1 MNQPRPIRIRIFFNF
16 FRFFTLLALL
26 GQPPVS
32 GRAAAQQGSELSSE
46 TPEQD
51 KPSRWTTLDEV
62 VVTATRTERSRSRVP
77 VSTSIIPSD
86 EISSSA
92 AVNLDDVIRTE
103 TGIGVK
109 RVVGIAS
116 GIPSMISIRG
126 VPSANRTL
134 ILIDGIPLNAS
145 GTGFLSL
152 NEIPLGAVESVEIV
166 RGPFSSLYGANAYGG
181 VINAIT
187 GSGEGRPTVEARTGA
202 GDERYWEAGIT
213 SGGRGGPVRCF
224 VTADIRDVGNY
235 LFRDYVLDRDIDFLT
250 GEEKVNRKEAVN
262 YGYEALRLLG
272 KISADLGRTGSLTL
286 HGRFF
291 DNELGY
297 GRTKFLAE
305 SQNIIADNTTFLVG
319 PSFETFGMGGVH
331 LQAGGYFR
339 YRRDELLN
347 ETFSHWNPFPPFP
360 VFAYTLSRA
369 TFNDWQVQGSVSADK
384 NSHTFTA
391 GFEYIG
397 NQGEFEPL
405 IDERL
410 GIPIPSAAGLRE
422 RIDNF
427 GLYGQD
433 EIRLGQDLVL
443 VPGIRGDWHSE
454 FGWTLS
460 PRIGLSW
467 NLRPETHIRASAG
480 RAFRA
485 PTLSEL
491 FQPDW
496 MVAPGVTLV
505 SNASLEPEYIWA
517 FDAGVEHRFKN
528 FASVSIDAFYN
539 DMDNLIGFE
548 TRADTLNYVNISS
561 AWSAGCEVEA
571 ELRPASWLSPFVRYA
586 FQETEDRQTGE
597 DLEYMPLHTL
607 HVGTRLDVHKGPLR
621 LTGSWVS
628 SWIGNRMYHDWAR
641 GESRDL
647 APYWRTDLS
656 VKVWW
661 KNFLWVS
668 FNAQNVT
675 NETYEETGGI
685 LAPGRFL
692 FTRLGASL

>member
-1 MNQPRPIRIRIFFNF
+1 MFFCLSM
-16 FRFFTLLALL
+16 LLSSL
-26 GQPPVS
+26 GKPAFS
-32 GRAAAQQGSELSSE
+32 GDTAAQQVIETPAE
-46 TPEQD
+46 TPEQGQT
-51 KPSRWTTLDEV
+51 STWTTLDEV

-77 VSTSIIPSD
+77 ASTSVIPSV

-152 NEIPLGAVESVEIV
+152 NEIPLESVEKIEIV

-187 GSGEGRPTVEARTGA
+187 WPGEGKPTVEARAGA
-202 GDERYWEAGIT
+202 GDERYWEAGLT
-213 SGGRGGPVRCF
+213 SGGRTGPVRYF
-224 VTADIRDVGNY
+224 VTADMRDVGNY

-262 YGYEALRLLG
+262 YGYEDLRLLG
-272 KISADLGRTGSLTL
+272 KVSAELGPAASLTL

-297 GRTKFLAE
+297 GRTEFLAE
-305 SQNIIADNTTFLVG
+305 PQNIIADNTTFLIG
-319 PSFETFGMGGVH
+319 PSFETSAIAGVH
-331 LQAGGYFR
+331 IQAGGYFR

-360 VFAYTLSRA
+360 VFAYTLSKS
-369 TFNDWQVQGSVSADK
+369 TFHDWQVQGSVTADRGL
-384 NSHTFTA
+384 HTYTA

-397 NQGEFEPL
+397 NQGEFDPL
-405 IDERL
+405 IDQRL
-410 GIPIPSAAGLRE
+410 GIPIPSAVGLTE

-433 EIRLGQDLVL
+433 EIRLAQGLVL
-443 VPGIRGDWHSE
+443 VPGLRGDWHSE
-454 FGWTLS
+454 FGWALS

-467 NLRPETHIRASAG
+467 NLRSGTHVRASAG

-517 FDAGVEHRFKN
+517 FDAGLEHHLGQ
-528 FASVSIDAFYN
+528 FASISLNGFYN

-561 AWSAGCEVEA
+561 AWSAGCEVEV
-571 ELRPASWLSPFVRYA
+571 EIRPASWLSPFVRYA

-597 DLEYMPLHTL
+597 DLEYMPPHTL
-607 HVGTRLDVHKGPLR
+607 HIGTRLDVHKGPLR
-621 LTGSWVS
+621 FTGSWVS
-628 SWIGNRMYHDWAR
+628 SWVGRRMYHDWAT
-641 GESRDL
+641 GEARDL

-661 KNFLWVS
+661 KDFFWVS
-668 FNAQNVT
+668 FVGQNLT
-675 NETYEETGGI
+675 NERYEETGGI
-685 LAPGRFL
+685 LAPARFV
-692 FTRLGASL
+692 FARAGVAF

>member
-1 MNQPRPIRIRIFFNF
+1 MCKTLASKIRISQV
-16 FRFFTLLALL
+16 LLFLSLLPFPL
-26 GQPPVS
+26 GQAALPAL
-32 GRAAAQQGSELSSE
+32 AAAEQEIEASPEL
-46 TPEQD
+46 PEQGT
-51 KPSRWTTLDEV
+51 WTALEEV

-77 VSTSIIPSD
+77 VSTSVIPSA

-152 NEIPLGAVESVEIV
+152 NEIPLEAVERVEII

-181 VINAIT
+181 VIHAIT
-187 GSGEGRPTVEARTGA
+187 WPGEVTPTIEARAGA
-202 GDERYWEAGIT
+202 GDERYWEAGLT
-213 SGGRGGPVRCF
+213 SGGQGGPLRYF

-250 GEEKVNRKEAVN
+250 GEEKVKRKEAVN
-262 YGYEALRLLG
+262 YGYEDLRVLG
-272 KISADLGRTGSLTL
+272 KVSAQLGRAGSLTL

-305 SQNIIADNTTFLVG
+305 PQNIIADNTTFLVG
-319 PSFETFGMGGVH
+319 PTFETSGIAGVRV
-331 LQAGGYFR
+331 QAGGYFR

-347 ETFSHWNPFPPFP
+347 EAFSHWNPFPPFP

-369 TFNDWQVQGSVSADK
+369 TFHDWQVQGSVSADRGR
-384 NSHTFTA
+384 HTLTT
-391 GFEYIG
+391 GFEYVG
-397 NQGEFEPL
+397 NQGEFDPL
-405 IDERL
+405 IDQRL
-410 GIPIPSAAGLRE
+410 AIPIPSAVGLTE

-433 EIRLGQDLVL
+433 EIRLAQGLFL

-454 FGWTLS
+454 FGWALS

-467 NLRPETHIRASAG
+467 NLQPETHLRASAG

-505 SNASLEPEYIWA
+505 SSASLEPEYIWA
-517 FDAGVEHRFKN
+517 FDAGLEHRFKS
-528 FASVSIDAFYN
+528 FASVSVDGFYN

-571 ELRPASWLSPFVRYA
+571 EIRTTGWLFPFVRYA
-586 FQETEDRQTGE
+586 FQKTEDRKTGE
-597 DLEYMPLHTL
+597 ELEYMPAHTL
-607 HVGTRLDVHKGPLR
+607 HLGARFDVHKGPFR
-621 LTGSWVS
+621 FSGSWVS
-628 SWIGNRMYHDWAR
+628 SWVAERMYHDWAT
-641 GESRDL
+641 GEARNL
-647 APYWRTDLS
+647 ASYWRTDAA
-656 VKVWW
+656 VKAWW
-661 KNFLWVS
+661 KDSLWIS
-668 FNAQNVT
+668 FVAQNLT
-675 NETYEETGGI
+675 DELYEETGGI

-692 FTRLGASL
+692 FARAGVAF